1 MTPASV
7 SVHTVLRM
15 LRPHLGWPIQASFT
29 YEQALPFEVALAI
42 TNGDDLTV
50 WRFARE
56 LLTEG
61 IDGAAGLG
69 DVRVFPHRS
78 PNGPAVAILLD
89 APEDTW
95 LLEADRRVV
104 DGFLKRSFVLVPRG
118 RESQFADVDAGL
130 AGLLAGEMP

>member
-1 MTPASV
+1 VTPASV

-15 LRPHLGWPIQASFT
+15 LRPHLGWPIQTSLT
-29 YEQALPFEVALAI
+29 YEQALPFEVALTI
-42 TNGDDLTV
+42 TNGDELTV

-69 DVRVFPHRS
+69 DVRVFPHRNPS
-78 PNGPAVAILLD
+78 GPAVAILLD
-89 APEDTW
+89 APEGVW

-104 DGFLKRSFVLVPRG
+104 ARFLKRSFVLVSRG
-118 RESQFADVDAGL
+118 RESEYANVDAGL
-130 AGLLAGEMP
+130 ARLLAGESR